1 MSTNTDLEALRRP
14 QIIQAALL
22 VISQLGIA
30 NVTMDDIARSAG
42 LSKGGVA
49 HYFSGKD
56 ALCKE
61 AFREFFARIF
71 QRSRDTMDACDGPLE
86 KLLSFGWL
94 YNWEDPDVNLGYPL
108 LFDCMALA
116 SRDAEYRRLFHDWVD
131 SWIAMLR
138 ESVME
143 GLRLGMF
150 AGIEPDG
157 AARTISSIY
166 HGVAVRWYLD
176 RDSHTSAWAVDA
188 CKRSIAGLLGV
199 NVRP

>member
-1 MSTNTDLEALRRP
+1 MSTNTDLESLRRP
-14 QIIQAALL
+14 QIVQAALL
-22 VISQLGIA
+22 AISELGIA
-30 NVTMDDIARSAG
+30 NVTMDDIARAAG

-61 AFREFFARIF
+61 AFREFFSRIF

-94 YNWEDPDVNLGYPL
+94 YNWDDPDVNLGYPI

-116 SRDAEYRRLFHDWVD
+116 PRDAEYRALFHEWVD
-131 SWIAMLR
+131 SWIMLLSEAVR
-138 ESVME
+138 SGLES
-143 GLRLGMF
+143 GAFR
-150 AGIEPDG
+150 GIDPVDT
-157 AARTISSIY
+157 ARTISSIY

-176 RDSHTSAWAVDA
+176 RESHTSAWAVDA
-188 CKRSIAGLLGV
+188 CRRSISGLLGADV
-199 NVRP
+199 PQ